1 MSIKIKMKRHESFSI
16 REGWLAKGIKAIQNN
31 DKVFTAQDATDILG
45 IGTNMV
51 KSLKYWMLATSLIEE
66 KNKTLCISTLGKLI
80 YEKDPYLE
88 DIFSW
93 WILHI
98 HLIRNMEEAYIFNCF
113 FNRFQYK
120 NFSKKDIFEQI
131 SDRLYMNRIEFN
143 EKILQDEINMIIKT
157 YTIDETIDNPENNF
171 VCPFSELN
179 LIKKLERDTYEKN
192 KPLYKDLHY
201 LIVFYLIE
209 LIIGEKDHISIDD
222 LLKISHEN
230 KIKNKLITNGKLLT
244 KNRIDKIYKYLDS
257 ITLSIDSI
265 DDEINNTLGRGI
277 NHFQEIKEILDYI
290 HEKKYNVKVRIN
302 SVICKNNLETI
313 NKLVDFLNEYNI
325 YSWRIFKFM
334 PLREKAIINKNIFD
348 ITLDEYNNVI
358 FYIKNNSNIRKID
371 TRVEEDMEK
380 KYILILA
387 NGDII
392 KTESGKDKKIGVS
405 VKSFVVKS

>member
-1 MSIKIKMKRHESFSI
+1 MKKEICWNITARCN
-16 REGWLAKGIKAIQNN
+16 QNC
-31 DKVFTAQDATDILG
+31 
-45 IGTNMV
+45 
-51 KSLKYWMLATSLIEE
+51 KY
-66 KNKTLCISTLGKLI
+66 C
-80 YEKDPYLE
+80 
-88 DIFSW
+88 
-93 WILHI
+93 H
-98 HLIRNMEEAYIFNCF
+98 
-113 FNRFQYK
+113 RFQ
-120 NFSKKDIFEQI
+120 NI
-131 SDRLYMNRIEFN
+131 
-143 EKILQDEINMIIKT
+143 
-157 YTIDETIDNPENNF
+157 
-171 VCPFSELN
+171 
-179 LIKKLERDTYEKN
+179 
-192 KPLYKDLHY
+192 KDLKFEENL
-201 LIVFYLIE
+201 LILNKLKNANINSITWTGGEALILE
-209 LIIGEKDHISIDD
+209 EIDG

-230 KIKNKLITNGKLLT
+230 KINNKLITNGKLLT

-277 NHFQEIKEILDYI
+277 NHFQEIKEILDSI

-325 YSWRIFKFM
+325 YSWRLFKFM